1 MKKKLLVVVVL
12 NLVLCAALP
21 WVYRWGMARF
31 LGPHIFTVPFDKTLE
46 PDPHLFPEAD
56 TVVVG
61 RFTFEVPAGGRTAR
75 IEAGPSE
82 KLPSEAGRLY
92 PSFRWLTWD
101 SFSVMVMVDSGSDVS
116 KIAEG
121 LEKFLYAKWH
131 PTHLVRKAAILTP
144 SFRELARIKTP
155 FMEGYGWEM
164 MQEEPHR
171 YHYELTDDGGM
182 VTLMVWARHDSDAL
196 KGIENVV
203 ASIRPIEQKP
213 ER

>member
-1 MKKKLLVVVVL
+1 VD
-12 NLVLCAALP
+12 
-21 WVYRWGMARF
+21 YSGF
-31 LGPHIFTVPFDKTLE
+31 SFIVPVTAIIRLSADF
-46 PDPHLFPEAD
+46 PDI
-56 TVVVG
+56 
-61 RFTFEVPAGGRTAR
+61 AGC
-75 IEAGPSE
+75 P
-82 KLPSEAGRLY
+82 
-92 PSFRWLTWD
+92 FCWD
-101 SFSVMVMVDSGSDVS
+101 SVTVYGIIHKDSLAAFELAQFTKSS
-116 KIAEG
+116 LHAT
-121 LEKFLYAKWH
+121 WH
-131 PTHLVRKAAILTP
+131 PLRLVGKAMTLQGP
-144 SFRELARIKTP
+144 FRDLVHIKTP